1 MELSDG
7 NKIYRLTA
15 DLLMA
20 IQNGE
25 MLALSDFGITP
36 AIDEEIQEEL
46 ERSGENVENL
56 TLPPYAIAFQADR
69 TGRIP
74 LYSYETEAD
83 PQSRRV
89 ACQLWSEGLKTDLTL
104 IADYSER
111 QGEASLI
118 FRLLETQ

>member
-1 MELSDG
+1 
-7 NKIYRLTA
+7 
-15 DLLMA
+15 MA

-25 MLALSDFGITP
+25 RLALSDFGITP

-83 PQSRRV
+83 PQSRRI
-89 ACQLWSEGLKTDLTL
+89 ACQLWCEGLKTDLTL